1 MAKNQPV
8 YFEVYRYTSLGYTL
22 QDTLGDLIEQ
32 GEITQDKSTEIMKAF
47 DKAMNEGLASM
58 DLPPVKMKGPIK
70 EYRHTDSV
78 WTLVLNDAKV
88 DFGDDTLTTSKLK
101 LVACDGQINKVDK
114 K

>member
-58 DLPPVKMKGPIK
+58 DLPPVKMKVCLPACIYTTPTPHPTGSLTILFNRLPAYIC
-70 EYRHTDSV
+70 DC
-78 WTLVLNDAKV
+78 TL
-88 DFGDDTLTTSKLK
+88 
-101 LVACDGQINKVDK
+101 
-114 K
+114 